1 MDMYSLMLFRFQ
13 TLIGRIETLDIELP
27 RNVVVEFQTL
37 IGRIETRYECL
48 NSHSRE
54 PLVFVLLNTSNGGR
68 YK

>member
-1 MDMYSLMLFRFQ
+1 MAHQVPLVFQ
-13 TLIGRIETLDIELP
+13 TLIGRIETYEFVIVGAL
-27 RNVVVEFQTL
+27 VVEAFQTL